1 MANAGETL
9 KKERA
14 QSEDA
19 HSPPTPSQRELKPPF
34 DHPWRSR
41 AIFRRTLVFLLVLGQ
56 TLAAGYVLLAV
67 LPYHGSTWVEKA
79 IVAVAATLFIWIS
92 AGFWMA
98 VTGFLIRRLGGDK
111 YNPSVRFAEQLASDA
126 VPLAATAITFPV
138 YHEDVQRTL
147 AGLRATWLDL
157 ARTGHQDHFTFF
169 VLSDSR
175 DPDVW
180 LQEREACR
188 RLREELGDGLKLYY
202 RRRIVNLNR
211 KTGNI
216 SDFLR
221 RWGKHFDYTLV
232 MDADSIMTGEALVR
246 MVQIMQLEP
255 RIGILQSAPALIN
268 AVSGY
273 SRIQQ
278 FGNRLYGAL
287 FTEGLAALQMGEA
300 VYWGHNA
307 IIRTAPFMK
316 HCGLPHLPGFGFIKG
331 SILSHDFVEA
341 HCMWRAGYEVWLDP
355 RIEGSYE
362 ESPPTLD
369 DELERDRRWA
379 KGNLQ
384 HLYFLL
390 GTKASLAHRSAFAN
404 GIMAYCSSALWF
416 IYLVL
421 ITVELAQFVLFPI
434 EYFPDQYSLFPTWP
448 QWDPTWAVT
457 LALSTLFLLFAP
469 KILAML
475 EVIFSRRLRRAYGGV
490 VAVISGVVL
499 EMVVSVL
506 LAPIRMLA
514 HARYVIGTLL
524 NLSVS
529 WAGQNRTREIGWRDA
544 LINHLP
550 GSILAVAWAGFAYWL
565 QPMFFYWSLP
575 IAIPLLLAAPVSVWL
590 SSFRNG
596 TDLRDREILLTPE
609 EVDTPAVKRDLLNAP
624 LLVVESEL
632 TPFERA
638 VVHPRVN
645 GFHAA
650 QAYDRADTPARVS
663 QRRMLVKRCLRHGAA
678 ALSVKDRAWIVDDG
692 RALRELHREVWSAD
706 EDSVWGLRVDQL
718 CREFRRG

>member
-1 MANAGETL
+1 MQAG
-9 KKERA
+9 
-14 QSEDA
+14 
-19 HSPPTPSQRELKPPF
+19 PPF
-34 DHPWRSR
+34 SHPWRKH
-41 AIFRRTLVFLLVLGQ
+41 AVLRRSLVFLLVLGQ

-67 LPYHGSTWVEKA
+67 LPYHGSTWLEKS
-79 IVAVAATLFIWIS
+79 IVLVAAVLFVWIS

-98 VTGFLIRRLGGDK
+98 MTGFLVRRLGGDRW
-111 YNPSVRFAEQLASDA
+111 NPSIRFAAQLADDS
-126 VPLAATAITFPV
+126 VPLAPTAITFPV

-157 ARTGHQDHFTFF
+157 ARTGKQAHFTFF

-175 DPDVW
+175 DPDIW

-188 RLREELGDGLKLYY
+188 QLREELGEGFKLYY

-216 SDFLR
+216 ADFLR
-221 RWGKHFDYTLV
+221 RWGRHFDYTLV
-232 MDADSIMTGEALVR
+232 MDADSVMSGEALVR
-246 MVQIMQLEP
+246 MVRIMQLEP

-273 SRIQQ
+273 ARIQQ

-307 IIRTAPFMK
+307 IIRTGPFMQY
-316 HCGLPHLPGFGFIKG
+316 CGLPHLPGFGFIKG

-379 KGNLQ
+379 QGNLQ
-384 HLYFLL
+384 HLYFLF
-390 GTKASLAHRSAFAN
+390 GRRSSLAHRTAFAN
-404 GIMAYCSSALWF
+404 GIMAYCASALWF

-421 ITVELAQFVLFPI
+421 ITVELARFVLYPI
-434 EYFPDQYSLFPTWP
+434 EYFPDPYSLFPVWP

-469 KILAML
+469 KLLAML
-475 EVIFSRRLRRAYGGV
+475 EVIFSRRQRRAYGGI
-490 VAVISGVVL
+490 VALVSGVVL
-499 EMVVSVL
+499 EMLVSVL

-514 HARYVIGTLL
+514 HTRYVIVTLL
-524 NLSVS
+524 NLKVR

-544 LINHLP
+544 LVNHLP
-550 GSILAVAWAGFAYWL
+550 GSLLAAAWAGFAYWL

-575 IAIPLLLAAPVSVWL
+575 IAVPLLLAAPVSVWL
-590 SSFRNG
+590 SSFKTG
-596 TDLRDREILLTPE
+596 RDMREREILLTPE
-609 EVDTPAVKRDLLNAP
+609 EVQPPPVKIDLRNAP
-624 LLVVESEL
+624 ALVAESAL
-632 TPFERA
+632 SPFERA
-638 VVHPRVN
+638 VVHPRLN
-645 GFHAA
+645 GFHVA
-650 QAYDRADTPARVS
+650 QAYQRADSAGREEK
-663 QRRMLVKRCLRHGAA
+663 RRALTRRCLRHGAQ
-678 ALSVKDRAWIVDDG
+678 ALDAKERAWIADDG
-692 RALRELHREVWSAD
+692 KALGLLHREVWSAD
-706 EDSVWGLRVDQL
+706 EDSAWGRCVDQL
-718 CREFRRG
+718 CREYRHSGQTGKG

>member
-1 MANAGETL
+1 MADS
-9 KKERA
+9 RPA
-14 QSEDA
+14 QAD
-19 HSPPTPSQRELKPPF
+19 TQVSQDKVGAAATPPF
-34 DHPWRSR
+34 EHPWRRR
-41 AIFRRTLVFLLVLGQ
+41 AVLRRSVVFLLVMAQ
-56 TLAAGYVLLAV
+56 TAAAAYVLLAV
-67 LPYHGSTWVEKA
+67 LPYHGSTWLEKA
-79 IVAVAATLFIWIS
+79 IVLVAATLFIWIS

-98 VTGFLIRRLGGDK
+98 LCGFVVRRFGGDK
-111 YNPSVRFAEQLASDA
+111 YNPSVRFAQQLSGDS
-126 VPLAATAITFPV
+126 VELTDTAIVFPV

-157 ARTGHQDHFTFF
+157 TRTGKQAHFTFF

-175 DPDVW
+175 DPDIW

-188 RLREELGDGLKLYY
+188 LLRDELGDGFRLYY
-202 RRRIVNLNR
+202 RRRILNLNR

-216 SDFLR
+216 ADFLR
-221 RWGKHFDYTLV
+221 RWGKHYTYTLV
-232 MDADSIMTGEALVR
+232 MDADSIMSGDALVR
-246 MVQIMQLEP
+246 MVRIMQLDP

-273 SRIQQ
+273 ARIQQ

-307 IIRTAPFMK
+307 IIRTAPFMQY
-316 HCGLPHLPGFGFIKG
+316 CGLPHLPGVGFIKG

-341 HCMWRAGYEVWLDP
+341 HCMWKAGYEVWLDP

-384 HLYFLL
+384 HLYFLF
-390 GTKASLAHRSAFAN
+390 GSKVSLAHRTAFAN
-404 GIMAYCSSALWF
+404 GIMAYCASALWF

-434 EYFPDQYSLFPTWP
+434 DYFPEPYSLFPTWP

-469 KILAML
+469 KLLAML
-475 EVIFSRRLRRAYGGV
+475 EVLFSTRRRRAYGGA

-499 EMVVSVL
+499 EMLVSVL

-514 HARYVIGTLL
+514 HTQYVLGTLF
-524 NLSVS
+524 NLSIS
-529 WAGQNRTREIGWRDA
+529 WAGQNRTREISWRDA
-544 LINHLP
+544 LLNHLP
-550 GSILAVAWAGFAYWL
+550 GAVLAACWAGFAYWL

-590 SSFRNG
+590 SSFRTG
-596 TDLRDREILLTPE
+596 RDMREREILLTPE
-609 EVDTPAVKRDLLNAP
+609 EVSPPAVSADLHNAP
-624 LLVVESEL
+624 SLVAATAL
-632 TPFERA
+632 TAFERA

-645 GFHAA
+645 GFHVA
-650 QAYDRADTPARVS
+650 QAYRRQDTPQRCR
-663 QRRMLVKRCLRHGAA
+663 QRRMLVRRCLRHGAA
-678 ALSVKDRAWIVDDG
+678 ALTLKDRAWLVDDG
-692 RALRELHREVWSAD
+692 KALSDLHRAVWAAD
-706 EDSVWGLRVDQL
+706 EESVWGRCVDRL
-718 CREFRRG
+718 CREIRRA